1 MNKFQAGF
9 NFSFVPKWVVV
20 TKSVL
25 RYYKNQEMAITNAN
39 KPLIVIP
46 NSAIKSVKKIQSN
59 PHISK
64 PQLKKF

>member
-20 TKSVL
+20 TKSAL
-25 RYYKNQEMAITNAN
+25 RYYKNKEMAITNAR

-46 NSAIKSVKKIQSN
+46 KCAIKSVKKI
-59 PHISK
+59 
-64 PQLKKF
+64 